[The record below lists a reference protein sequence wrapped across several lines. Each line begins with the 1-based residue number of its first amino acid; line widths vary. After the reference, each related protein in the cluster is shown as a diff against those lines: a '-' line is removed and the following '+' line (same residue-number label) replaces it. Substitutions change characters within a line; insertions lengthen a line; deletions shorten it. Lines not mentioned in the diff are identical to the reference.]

1 MVCLAVL
8 LLANDNGA
16 PVSRQSCRRFQAML
30 VGLPTCGPLTA
41 RNGLKRLSGYLDQS
55 TFIFLLSRICN
66 AIQKDTITEES
77 ISPEARLAISLYRLA
92 ISDHC
97 FTTAETAEIEEQTV
111 GYVDEV
117 TTAIVDCLWEDTVKR
132 TVTCRLE
139 IRRRIWKQN
148 RRCGESVAIPLLL
161 VSSQRVL

>member
-1 MVCLAVL
+1 
-8 LLANDNGA
+8 
-16 PVSRQSCRRFQAML
+16 ML

-55 TFIFLLSRICN
+55 TFIFLLGRICN
-66 AIQKDTITEES
+66 AIEKDTITEES

-97 FTTAETAEIEEQTV
+97 FTTAEMTEIEEQTV

-132 TVTCRLE
+132 THAD
-139 IRRRIWKQN
+139 WKSEEEFGSKILGVEKAWQFL
-148 RRCGESVAIPLLL
+148 CCW
-161 VSSQRVL
+161 

>member
-1 MVCLAVL
+1 
-8 LLANDNGA
+8 
-16 PVSRQSCRRFQAML
+16 ML

-55 TFIFLLSRICN
+55 TFIFLLGRICN
-66 AIQKDTITEES
+66 AIEKDTITEES
-77 ISPEARLAISLYRLA
+77 ISPEDRLAISLYRLA

-97 FTTAETAEIEEQTV
+97 FTTAEMAEIEEQTV

-132 TVTCRLE
+132 THADWKSEEEFGSKILGLE
-139 IRRRIWKQN
+139 KVWQFP
-148 RRCGESVAIPLLL
+148 CCW
-161 VSSQRVL
+161 